1 MAEGRLHSSFDKPSK
16 PRSKPR
22 SPQPKQDY
30 SHRISPPKVED
41 EETRIKTTP
50 TTYIPFSQAIMAAN
64 DHRKFRR
71 RYFCSASLSA
81 SQLSLFSVSEND
93 SGRSSST
100 EEEHSSRMLSIPA
113 LSTPLPFQP
122 SLPTITYVMS
132 SSSVK
137 ISTEYLGKLAPNLR
151 RHSAARPRPIEIPPE
166 KPPLIRSSSSPP
178 HPEKPKPKLNLLLT
192 NSCKGDSGGNSEN
205 LIHGQLVNKQHHRM
219 ASRSRGMHL
228 LAKMIGK
235 ELDEAKEEY
244 FNIKQLTKEAELPSP
259 EVCC

>member
-16 PRSKPR
+16 PRS
-22 SPQPKQDY
+22 PQPKQDY
-30 SHRISPPKVED
+30 ILPPKVED
-41 EETRIKTTP
+41 EETRIKTAP
-50 TTYIPFSQAIMAAN
+50 TIYIPFSQAIMAAN
-64 DHRKFRR
+64 DHRKFRA

-81 SQLSLFSVSEND
+81 SQLSLLSVSEND
-93 SGRSSST
+93 SETERSSST
-100 EEEHSSRMLSIPA
+100 EEEHSSPHVLSIPA

-178 HPEKPKPKLNLLLT
+178 HPEKLKPKLNLLRT
-192 NSCKGDSGGNSEN
+192 SSCKGDSGGNSEN
-205 LIHGQLVNKQHHRM
+205 LIHGQLTNEQHHRM
-219 ASRSRGMHL
+219 VSRSRGMHL